1 MAPQDS
7 FIDEDDD
14 TCPLC
19 VEEFDLS
26 DKNFQP
32 CPCGYQICQFC
43 YNNIKNNINGLCPA
57 CRRAYDEKT
66 IKWKVVTPEEVAQ
79 FKANVQKNAK
89 KKAEIRQKEAQKREV
104 ESLNRKHLAGLRVV
118 QKNLVYVNGLSPSI
132 REDELL
138 QTLRGEKYFGQY
150 GKILK
155 IVVSKSK
162 QNDSGQNFGVY
173 VTFASKL
180 DAERCITAV
189 NGSTNGDR
197 VLRAQLG
204 TTKYCSAYLRN
215 ENCTNKNCMFLHEPG
230 DNDDSYS
237 RQDLSSINSVNSQRP
252 LPTKASSSRTQ
263 AQAAPPIQQAQPL
276 AAAAQPM
283 AREGSKD
290 DSDNGDGPALPSTA
304 NWANRG
310 VQQQRSRRGSHA
322 TSAAAPSPA
331 ISNAIPSA
339 PEAVEEETPE
349 LVEDQEESS
358 EEASPIEAR
367 EPTPSIEDVS
377 HPEKEAFGAE
387 LLRSIN
393 SDVLSWDGPKIHEDD
408 LASFPPLFDDHGG
421 EKRRLMREQQ
431 QEEERLHMEQESQ
444 ADLQS
449 VPEPVEE
456 QEPESGSLQ
465 LGGEPED
472 NGREINQP
480 PGFQRRQSSQLPI
493 QRGSTNGP
501 FGPSLGQQQNYQN
514 ISNLGSVNGRSLTPL
529 QQSQLSMF
537 KSPSGVPPS
546 FMDHIS
552 SPVGLGNPLNQNNA
566 LFQQPGHNRQSSRY
580 SFAGDGAA
588 GPSSIKPS
596 ANSKMMQQQASMMP
610 PSSHPQQ
617 GFQSF
622 NPSIPAPPG
631 LSGLKSNTPPIG
643 GGMFGQGHGFGN
655 TMGGGSAFGGANK
668 ENGSEMLREI
678 LRGRPSAGGNQGLDT
693 SKLDLADPSILQAR
707 MQHQQQSNAGVGQG
721 LFGQAQED
729 STFDESILH
738 SVDALVSDS
747 VPDDSP
753 MRYGEMSR
761 EVSRSSTPAFPPGL
775 PNPHGHPPPA
785 IREDPIGKPSK
796 TISVAA
802 PFTPS
807 RQVSMAYPP
816 RIATPL
822 AMSQP
827 STPSPV
833 KSKALPAPAPTPAP
847 EILASEAQTKHE
859 TKGIS
864 SSMLKDT
871 AAQSSTVPVVPT
883 TPSHPAATT
892 PATPT
897 PYSTDDFPALGTQK
911 ETKPAPKKVSKSV
924 ASSSKAPSTS
934 RISNAQK
941 GTKASEQ
948 KTAPSV
954 LTISAS
960 TNPTTNI
967 VDTIEKPSQNVA
979 PTSDFPSLPV
989 SAVSAVRPPYI
1000 HKVLTINSSAL
1011 KGETVTMGSP
1021 APTSATSVAPY
1032 PAHFPDTTSEHD
1044 NASLMSAT
1052 ASRASSPG
1060 PSRNGQPRPTR
1071 NTAKTKRDK
1080 AAKKEQALE
1089 DQMAAAAEAKKVGE
1103 QEPIMGRK
1111 TKKRDRPNAKSAP
1124 SAPTSAPSRPPS
1136 PPPVVVA
1143 REESKPAEP
1152 IVPEKHVSTSS
1163 DKPVNKSEGKGKNKA
1178 KGQQPTPLPEA
1189 PKVSVVEN
1197 EEIVEKRT
1205 GPSPASLAPF
1215 VSNLSEILKTPPGI
1229 SNERKREKDNFG
1241 PAFAEALAK
1250 LDVSPE
1256 ERAELNAGN
1265 TVHKIASGSIRIMLT
1280 PNGDCVRNLTPDEEK
1295 RYLELQARIA
1305 ANAGPTAFVSGL
1317 QNTGVGF
1324 NLVGGR
1330 AVPNGPASYFP
1341 TSMSTGN
1348 TTPMDAVS
1356 KIQRD
1361 EALNYINQYVLPS
1374 LSNNPQLEKAL
1385 SANVLAGD
1393 TALQGSET
1401 SSWSPLNGNYHAQ
1414 DFHDMDLNDRVANYT
1429 AGFAGHR
1436 NSDDGR
1442 QDRNVQL
1449 LTEKESESAMQIAK
1463 KETQELEKRLL
1474 AVLKKNRKLL
1484 TGH

>member
-7 FIDEDDD
+7 FIDEDED

-43 YNNIKNNINGLCPA
+43 FNNIKNNINGLCPA
-57 CRRAYDEKT
+57 CRRPYDEKT

-118 QKNLVYVNGLSPSI
+118 QKNLVYVVGLSPSI

-150 GKILK
+150 GKIIK

-162 QNDSGQNFGVY
+162 QNESAQNVGSLGVY

-189 NGSTNGDR
+189 NGSSNGDR
-197 VLRAQLG
+197 ILRAQLG

-215 ENCTNKNCMFLHEPG
+215 EVCTNKQCMFLHEPG

-252 LPTKASSSRTQ
+252 LPPKASSSRTQ

-276 AAAAQPM
+276 AAAAPPM
-283 AREGSKD
+283 AREASKD
-290 DSDNGDGPALPSTA
+290 SSDSGDGPALPSTA

-322 TSAAAPSPA
+322 TSGAAPSPA
-331 ISNAIPSA
+331 ISNAIPSTN
-339 PEAVEEETPE
+339 EAVEEETPE

-358 EEASPIEAR
+358 GEASPIEAP
-367 EPTPSIEDVS
+367 EPSPLIEDVS
-377 HPEKEAFGAE
+377 HPVEEHLGAE

-444 ADLQS
+444 ADVQS

-493 QRGSTNGP
+493 QRGSTAGP
-501 FGPSLGQQQNYQN
+501 FGPSLGQQQNYPQN
-514 ISNLGSVNGRSLTPL
+514 ISNLSSINGRSLTPL

-537 KSPSGVPPS
+537 KSPSGVPSS

-552 SPVGLGNPLNQNNA
+552 SPGGLGNPLNQNTA
-566 LFQQPGHNRQSSRY
+566 LFQQQGHNRQSSRY
-580 SFAGDGAA
+580 SFAMDGAA

-610 PSSHPQQ
+610 PPSSHPQQ

-622 NPSIPAPPG
+622 NSSIPAPPG

-655 TMGGGSAFGGANK
+655 SMGGGSAFGNANK
-668 ENGSEMLREI
+668 ENGNEMLREM

-693 SKLDLADPSILQAR
+693 SKLD
-707 MQHQQQSNAGVGQG
+707 
-721 LFGQAQED
+721 
-729 STFDESILH
+729 STFDESISH
-738 SVDALVSDS
+738 NVDALVSDS
-747 VPDDSP
+747 VPDDLP
-753 MRYGEMSR
+753 MNYGEISR
-761 EVSRSSTPAFPPGL
+761 DVSRSNTPAFPPGL

-785 IREDPIGKPSK
+785 IREDPIGKPSSK
-796 TISVAA
+796 ALPMVA

-807 RQVSMAYPP
+807 RQSSMSHPP
-816 RIATPL
+816 RVATPL
-822 AMSQP
+822 AMSLP

-833 KSKALPAPAPTPAP
+833 KSKISPVPVSEAPASQSQAKQ
-847 EILASEAQTKHE
+847 EIKSIATTSGMSKE
-859 TKGIS
+859 I
-864 SSMLKDT
+864 
-871 AAQSSTVPVVPT
+871 AAQSSTAPV
-883 TPSHPAATT
+883 A
-892 PATPT
+892 PATPLLSAAGT
-897 PYSTDDFPALGTQK
+897 PVTQRNLSTEEYPALGAQK
-911 ETKPAPKKVSKSV
+911 EVRPPTSRKVSKAV
-924 ASSSKAPSTS
+924 TSSSKAPSAPK
-934 RISNAQK
+934 ISNPQK
-941 GTKASEQ
+941 SAKAGE
-948 KTAPSV
+948 KKPTPAV
-954 LTISAS
+954 LTIPSS
-960 TNPTTNI
+960 TKPDPKLLGAVETP
-967 VDTIEKPSQNVA
+967 EKNTPS
-979 PTSDFPSLPV
+979 TSEFPSLPATK
-989 SAVSAVRPPYI
+989 SIPLRTI
-1000 HKVLTINSSAL
+1000 KVTQTPKA
-1011 KGETVTMGSP
+1011 EVVPTGSP

-1032 PAHFPDTTSEHD
+1032 PVHPPDTPSEQD
-1044 NASLMSAT
+1044 NASIMSAT
-1052 ASRASSPG
+1052 ASRASSPA
-1060 PSRNGQPRPTR
+1060 PSRNGQPLAQKI
-1071 NTAKTKRDK
+1071 NTAKRNKIK
-1080 AAKKEQALE
+1080 AQKKETALE
-1089 DQMAAAAEAKKVGE
+1089 AQMAAAAESKRTEEE
-1103 QEPIMGRK
+1103 QPPVLGRK
-1111 TKKRDRPNAKSAP
+1111 MKVKKEKTKASSAASGSTP
-1124 SAPTSAPSRPPS
+1124 APSRPAS
-1136 PPPVVVA
+1136 PPPVITA
-1143 REESKPAEP
+1143 QEEIKAAEP
-1152 IVPEKHVSTSS
+1152 AMSEKPVSLGS
-1163 DKPVNKSEGKGKNKA
+1163 DKAVSKSEAKAKNKA
-1178 KGQQPTPLPEA
+1178 KAQQATPPPEPPRAPIVEDEELAEKFTPPTPTPT
-1189 PKVSVVEN
+1189 SVVQELEGEGALN
-1197 EEIVEKRT
+1197 MSDHV
-1205 GPSPASLAPF
+1205 F
-1215 VSNLSEILKTPPGI
+1215 LKTPIGVN
-1229 SNERKREKDNFG
+1229 NEKKREKDATAPLESN
-1241 PAFAEALAK
+1241 PK
-1250 LDVSPE
+1250 LNISPE
-1256 ERAELNAGN
+1256 ERAELNAGKP
-1265 TVHKIASGSIRIMLT
+1265 VHKIASGSIRIMLT
-1280 PNGDCVRNLTPDEEK
+1280 PNGDCVRNLTAEEEE
-1295 RYLELQARIA
+1295 RFLELQARLA
-1305 ANAGPTAFVSGL
+1305 ADAGPTAFVSAKHNAG
-1317 QNTGVGF
+1317 TGF

-1330 AVPNGPASYFP
+1330 AVPNGLPSYFP
-1341 TSMSTGN
+1341 HTPASN
-1348 TTPMDAVS
+1348 TTPLDAVS

-1361 EALNYINQYVLPS
+1361 EALSYINQYVLPS
-1374 LSNNPQLEKAL
+1374 LSNNAQLEKAL
-1385 SANVLAGD
+1385 SANALSGD
-1393 TALQGSET
+1393 MLQGSEL
-1401 SSWSPLNGNYHAQ
+1401 SSWAPLSGNSPENQ
-1414 DFHDMDLNDRVANYT
+1414 DFPYGSSPGDGNNLDTGIANMTASLTGGRDIDRGPQA
-1429 AGFAGHR
+1429 
-1436 NSDDGR
+1436 
-1442 QDRNVQL
+1442 QNVQL
-1449 LTEKESESAMQIAK
+1449 LNEKESESAMQIAK

-1474 AVLKKNRKLL
+1474 AVLKKNRKMLL

>member
-693 SKLDLADPSILQAR
+693 SKQ
-707 MQHQQQSNAGVGQG
+707 
-721 LFGQAQED
+721 D

-989 SAVSAVRPPYI
+989 SAVSA
-1000 HKVLTINSSAL
+1000 
-1011 KGETVTMGSP
+1011 GETVTMGSP

>member
-290 DSDNGDGPALPSTA
+290 DSDNGDGPALPLTA

-693 SKLDLADPSILQAR
+693 SKQ
-707 MQHQQQSNAGVGQG
+707 
-721 LFGQAQED
+721 D

>member
-1 MAPQDS
+1 MDA
-7 FIDEDDD
+7 
-14 TCPLC
+14 
-19 VEEFDLS
+19 S
-26 DKNFQP
+26 DALASYYGWKMSE
-32 CPCGYQICQFC
+32 
-43 YNNIKNNINGLCPA
+43 
-57 CRRAYDEKT
+57 RASWDCCHRLFSVYFVWVRNKVKT
-66 IKWKVVTPEEVAQ
+66 GHAGNSIIVFVA
-79 FKANVQKNAK
+79 
-89 KKAEIRQKEAQKREV
+89 
-104 ESLNRKHLAGLRVV
+104 
-118 QKNLVYVNGLSPSI
+118 
-132 REDELL
+132 
-138 QTLRGEKYFGQY
+138 
-150 GKILK
+150 
-155 IVVSKSK
+155 
-162 QNDSGQNFGVY
+162 
-173 VTFASKL
+173 
-180 DAERCITAV
+180 
-189 NGSTNGDR
+189 
-197 VLRAQLG
+197 
-204 TTKYCSAYLRN
+204 
-215 ENCTNKNCMFLHEPG
+215 
-230 DNDDSYS
+230 
-237 RQDLSSINSVNSQRP
+237 
-252 LPTKASSSRTQ
+252 
-263 AQAAPPIQQAQPL
+263 
-276 AAAAQPM
+276 
-283 AREGSKD
+283 
-290 DSDNGDGPALPSTA
+290 
-304 NWANRG
+304 
-310 VQQQRSRRGSHA
+310 A
-322 TSAAAPSPA
+322 TSLMYVIVP
-331 ISNAIPSA
+331 
-339 PEAVEEETPE
+339 
-349 LVEDQEESS
+349 D
-358 EEASPIEAR
+358 
-367 EPTPSIEDVS
+367 PTPTTV
-377 HPEKEAFGAE
+377 A
-387 LLRSIN
+387 
-393 SDVLSWDGPKIHEDD
+393 
-408 LASFPPLFDDHGG
+408 G
-421 EKRRLMREQQ
+421 EIY
-431 QEEERLHMEQESQ
+431 HSY
-444 ADLQS
+444 
-449 VPEPVEE
+449 
-456 QEPESGSLQ
+456 
-465 LGGEPED
+465 
-472 NGREINQP
+472 I
-480 PGFQRRQSSQLPI
+480 FC
-493 QRGSTNGP
+493 T
-501 FGPSLGQQQNYQN
+501 
-514 ISNLGSVNGRSLTPL
+514 
-529 QQSQLSMF
+529 F
-537 KSPSGVPPS
+537 K
-546 FMDHIS
+546 
-552 SPVGLGNPLNQNNA
+552 
-566 LFQQPGHNRQSSRY
+566 
-580 SFAGDGAA
+580 
-588 GPSSIKPS
+588 
-596 ANSKMMQQQASMMP
+596 
-610 PSSHPQQ
+610 
-617 GFQSF
+617 
-622 NPSIPAPPG
+622 
-631 LSGLKSNTPPIG
+631 
-643 GGMFGQGHGFGN
+643 
-655 TMGGGSAFGGANK
+655 
-668 ENGSEMLREI
+668 
-678 LRGRPSAGGNQGLDT
+678 
-693 SKLDLADPSILQAR
+693 
-707 MQHQQQSNAGVGQG
+707 
-721 LFGQAQED
+721 D

-1215 VSNLSEILKTPPGI
+1215 VSNLSEILKTPP
-1229 SNERKREKDNFG
+1229 
-1241 PAFAEALAK
+1241 AFAEALAK

>member
-693 SKLDLADPSILQAR
+693 SKQ
-707 MQHQQQSNAGVGQG
+707 
-721 LFGQAQED
+721 D